1 VSCHFSDAPKQHFN
15 FAQIINRGPLQWA
28 RDLAKEVMA
37 DLPVDSA
44 PVTQPSNSDNVIVR
58 YLYDP
63 SPDPARRN
71 IHHDRTGANDLPVV
85 LPVGR
90 SAEGG
95 RDHPRR
101 SATRVASALFE
112 GPPPSDMEVD
122 LHSDA
127 EKRRPNR
134 L

>member
-1 VSCHFSDAPKQHFN
+1 M
-15 FAQIINRGPLQWA
+15 QWA

-37 DLPVDSA
+37 DLAIDTA
-44 PVTQPSNSDNVIVR
+44 PITQPSNSDAVIER

-63 SPDPARRN
+63 SPDTASR
-71 IHHDRTGANDLPVV
+71 IIILDRTGANYLQAV

-101 SATRVASALFE
+101 SARRVASALFE
-112 GPPPSDMEVD
+112 GPPPSNTEVD

-127 EKRRPNR
+127 EKRRPDR
-134 L
+134 T